1 MQVESGCWL
10 ADFRVFVGS
19 FVVNSWDGLRGLPSV
34 TNADAT
40 AKPALW
46 PAGVYGSPPVGSLT
60 SNDRTAALL
69 PQQGSN
75 AIGLGASCKNIHKK
89 KSHDTK
95 SHTHDLLFTKF
106 PTRAINSRQRIRV
119 HRSSRQIWNKGT
131 RIASTIEISKNRK
144 SQIISKSM
152 ALVAPL
158 FKFSSL
164 NSFFF

>member
-1 MQVESGCWL
+1 MESGCWL

-60 SNDRTAALL
+60 SNDKTAALL

-89 KSHDTK
+89 KPHNTK

-106 PTRAINSRQRIRV
+106 PTRAINSRHVRV
-119 HRSSRQIWNKGT
+119 HRSSRQIWNEET
-131 RIASTIEISKNRK
+131 RIASNIEKSKNRK
-144 SQIISKSM
+144 SQISKSM

-158 FKFSSL
+158 FKFSSWY
-164 NSFFF
+164 SFFFFFF

>member
-1 MQVESGCWL
+1 MESGCWL

-60 SNDRTAALL
+60 SNDKTAALL

-89 KSHDTK
+89 KPHNTK

-106 PTRAINSRQRIRV
+106 STRAINSRHVRV
-119 HRSSRQIWNKGT
+119 HRSSRQIWNEET
-131 RIASTIEISKNRK
+131 RIASNIEKSKNRK
-144 SQIISKSM
+144 SKIANIEINGASG
-152 ALVAPL
+152 A
-158 FKFSSL
+158 FI
-164 NSFFF
+164 